1 MSPNECGTTSD
12 IPSAGTAGGQILT
25 FTLDTEEYGLDILD
39 VQEIKGLTAISG
51 IPNTPAH
58 VRGVINLRGTIVPIV
73 ALRTRFGM
81 PPAATTQFSVII
93 VVRVEGRTTGLL
105 VDGVSDVLALRPE
118 DVDLPPELG
127 RDVDLR
133 FVRGIARASGR
144 LVTLLDVARVLELSE
159 SDAPDASS

>member
-1 MSPNECGTTSD
+1 MNLNESGPNTVLPAGTTS
-12 IPSAGTAGGQILT
+12 TQILT
-25 FTLDTEEYGLDILD
+25 FTLGAEEYGLDILD

-58 VRGVINLRGTIVPIV
+58 VRGVINMRGTIVPIV

-81 PPAATTQFSVII
+81 PPADTTPFSVII

-105 VDGVSDVLALRPE
+105 VDGVSDVLTLRPE

-144 LVTLLDVARVLELSE
+144 LVTLLDVPRVLELGE
-159 SDAPDASS
+159 NDAPAEDS